1 MYQQIF
7 CYIEVFFI
15 LKHESSHNS
24 TMMYFSAVFAWE
36 WIRTWWHSVYIYNRV
51 TARIQGFN
59 ISMKLIRTIICLNL
73 NLHCWSESAW
83 LHLWQHFKV
92 LTTLFNPIFI
102 QHCFS
107 GFVFVHETW
116 SARMSMHECKVTKG
130 RMCSSIYCIKINC
143 NQSTL
148 KGSVHCKLDRRRR

>member
-1 MYQQIF
+1 MHSNIVETFYMSQMKRFSTIMHTHFNQS
-7 CYIEVFFI
+7 
-15 LKHESSHNS
+15 LPWMNES
-24 TMMYFSAVFAWE
+24 E
-36 WIRTWWHSVYIYNRV
+36 LDDIVYIYNRV

-59 ISMKLIRTIICLNL
+59 ISMKKIRTIICLNL
-73 NLHCWSESAW
+73 NLHCWAESAW

-116 SARMSMHECKVTKG
+116 SARMSMHECKVRKG
-130 RMCSSIYCIKINC
+130 RMCSSKY
-143 NQSTL
+143 
-148 KGSVHCKLDRRRR
+148 V